1 MRGNYDNSAAFY
13 DNLSRLV
20 FGKALV
26 AAQAHLLSLIP
37 ANSNVL
43 IIGGGTGW
51 ILEEITKLNSSGLNI
66 SYVEISEKMTDISR
80 KRNIGNN
87 QVTFI
92 NKPIQQVV
100 LNQQDVIITP
110 FLFDNF
116 TEANLQPLFAHIHS
130 MLKPGGLW
138 LNTDFQLTGK
148 WWQYI
153 LLKSMLLFFK
163 AICGVESW
171 RLPDIEGRFNE
182 YGYKIIKE
190 KTFFNDFIITKM
202 YRKPLDNRSAPVE
215 QPLL

>member
-1 MRGNYDNSAAFY
+1 MRGNYDNSAYFY
-13 DNLSRLV
+13 DTLSRLV

-26 AAQAHLLSLIP
+26 RAQVHLLSYIP
-37 ANSNVL
+37 ANSSIL

-51 ILEEITKLNSSGLNI
+51 ILEEITKLNPSGLNI
-66 SYVEISEKMTDISR
+66 TYVEISEKMMALSC
-80 KRNIGNN
+80 KKNVGNN

-92 NKPIQQVV
+92 NKPIQQVA

-116 TEANLQPLFAHIHS
+116 TEVNLHPLYAHIHP

-163 AICGVESW
+163 VLCGVEAW
-171 RLPDIEGRFNE
+171 RLPDIGKRFNE
-182 YGYKIIKE
+182 YRYRTIEE
-190 KTFFNDFIITKM
+190 KTFFNDFIVTKM
-202 YRKPLDNRSAPVE
+202 YKK
-215 QPLL
+215 QI

>member
-26 AAQAHLLSLIP
+26 MAQVHLLSHIP

-80 KRNIGNN
+80 KRNVGNN
-87 QVTFI
+87 RVTFI
-92 NKPIQQVV
+92 NKPIQQIM
-100 LNQQDVIITP
+100 LNQQHVIITP

-116 TEANLQPLFAHIHS
+116 TETNLHPLFAHIHS

-163 AICGVESW
+163 VLCGVESW
-171 RLPDIEGRFNE
+171 RLPDVEKQFNE
-182 YGYKIIKE
+182 YEYRIIE
-190 KTFFNDFIITKM
+190 AKTFFSNFIVTKM
-202 YRKPLDNRSAPVE
+202 YRKQV
-215 QPLL
+215 

>member
-1 MRGNYDNSAAFY
+1 MRGNYDNSAAIY

-26 AAQAHLLSLIP
+26 VAQVHLLSHIP

-80 KRNIGNN
+80 KRNVGNN
-87 QVTFI
+87 RVTFI
-92 NKPIQQVV
+92 NKPIQQIM
-100 LNQQDVIITP
+100 LNQQHVIITP

-116 TEANLQPLFAHIHS
+116 TETNLHPLFAHIHT

-163 AICGVESW
+163 VLCGVESW
-171 RLPDIEGRFNE
+171 RIPDVEKQFNE
-182 YGYKIIKE
+182 YEYRIIE
-190 KTFFNDFIITKM
+190 AKTFFSNFLVTKM
-202 YRKPLDNRSAPVE
+202 YRKQV
-215 QPLL
+215 

>member
-26 AAQAHLLSLIP
+26 TAQVHLLSYIP

-51 ILEEITKLNSSGLNI
+51 ILEEIAKLHSSGLSI
-66 SYVEISEKMTDISR
+66 AYVEISEKMMDISR
-80 KRNIGNN
+80 KKNVGSN

-92 NKPIQQVV
+92 NKPIQQVM

-116 TEANLQPLFAHIHS
+116 TEVNLHPLFTHIHA
-130 MLKPGGLW
+130 MLKTGGLW

-163 AICGVESW
+163 VLCGVESW
-171 RLPDIEGRFNE
+171 RLPDISRQFNK
-182 YGYKIIKE
+182 YGYEIIEE
-190 KTFFNDFIITKM
+190 KTFFNDFIITKL
-202 YRKPLDNRSAPVE
+202 YNKTI
-215 QPLL
+215 

>member
-26 AAQAHLLSLIP
+26 AAQVHLLSHIP

-80 KRNIGNN
+80 KRNVGNN
-87 QVTFI
+87 RVTFI
-92 NKPIQQVV
+92 NKPIQQIM
-100 LNQQDVIITP
+100 LNQQHVIITP

-116 TEANLQPLFAHIHS
+116 TETNLHPLFAHIHS

-163 AICGVESW
+163 VLCGVESW
-171 RLPDIEGRFNE
+171 RLPDVEKLFNGH
-182 YGYKIIKE
+182 GYE
-190 KTFFNDFIITKM
+190 VVGGGDFFGNFVVTRAYK
-202 YRKPLDNRSAPVE
+202 KS
-215 QPLL
+215 QT

>member
-1 MRGNYDNSAAFY
+1 MRGNYDNSARFY

-26 AAQAHLLSLIP
+26 MAQVHLLPYIP

-51 ILEEITKLNSSGLNI
+51 LLEEITKLHPSSLNI
-66 SYVEISEKMTDISR
+66 TYVEISEKMIDLSR
-80 KRNIGNN
+80 KRSIGNN
-87 QVTFI
+87 RITFI

-116 TEANLQPLFAHIHS
+116 TEVNLHPLFAHIHS
-130 MLKPGGLW
+130 MLKPVGLW

-163 AICGVESW
+163 VLCGVESW
-171 RLPDIEGRFNE
+171 RLPDVEKRFNE
-182 YGYKIIKE
+182 YGYDVIEE

-202 YRKPLDNRSAPVE
+202 YTKPFDSHSAGAE
-215 QPLL
+215 

>member
-26 AAQAHLLSLIP
+26 TAQVHLLSRIP

-51 ILEEITKLNSSGLNI
+51 ILEEITKMHSSGLNI
-66 SYVEISEKMTDISR
+66 SYVEISEKMMDISR
-80 KRNIGNN
+80 KKNVGNN
-87 QVTFI
+87 RITFI
-92 NKPIQQVV
+92 NKPIQQVM

-116 TEANLQPLFAHIHS
+116 TEVNLHPLFAHIHA
-130 MLKPGGLW
+130 MLKTGGLW

-163 AICGVESW
+163 VLCGVESW
-171 RLPDIEGRFNE
+171 RLPDIGRQFKK
-182 YGYKIIKE
+182 YGYEIIEE
-190 KTFFNDFIITKM
+190 KTFFNDFILTKM
-202 YRKPLDNRSAPVE
+202 YNKTI
-215 QPLL
+215 

>member
-1 MRGNYDNSAAFY
+1 MRGNYDNSAAIY

-26 AAQAHLLSLIP
+26 VAQVHLLSHIP

-80 KRNIGNN
+80 KRNVGNN
-87 QVTFI
+87 RVTFI
-92 NKPIQQVV
+92 NKPIQQIM
-100 LNQQDVIITP
+100 LNQQHVIITP

-116 TEANLQPLFAHIHS
+116 TETNLHPLFAHIHS

-163 AICGVESW
+163 VLCGVESW
-171 RLPDIEGRFNE
+171 RLPDVEKQFNE
-182 YGYKIIKE
+182 YEYRIIE
-190 KTFFNDFIITKM
+190 AKTFFSNFIVTKM
-202 YRKPLDNRSAPVE
+202 YRKQV
-215 QPLL
+215 